1 MAQFS
6 LKRLSLAAKLTF
18 TITII
23 VVVLVGFVTIL
34 SAQRERRTFQQE
46 LQQQAALLLDTL
58 DVTSKDALYN
68 LDADFLSDMLRDLG
82 NVEAI
87 TFSRVYDPDGR
98 IIADINDTE
107 TRFNLEPNAFG
118 EQLVI
123 SKDVVFDW
131 QTEQLLAGQPVILG
145 NQTIGALSIGLPT
158 APLTTKIAAV
168 RNQGIIVATSAI
180 IIGIIMAVF
189 FSRSITIP
197 LQEMIEATERVTAG
211 DLTQRVNLH
220 SGDELATLG
229 NRFNLMAERLEQT
242 LDQMAEEIEER
253 KRTEIELQIAKE
265 SAESANRAKSTFLAN
280 MSHELRTPLAAIIG
294 YSELLIEQLAM
305 DEYDGLSQRLKRIQT
320 AGEHLS
326 TLINDVL
333 DLSKIEAGRMEL
345 HPDEFALAGLLE
357 SVVHTAKPLVEK
369 GGNRLELE
377 SDYGDLDYLFM
388 DEGRLRQILINLL
401 GNAAKFTQNG
411 RITLTVTQE
420 QKETKNWLNFAI
432 ADTGIG
438 IPPEKLLDLF
448 QPFVQVD
455 PSTTRRYAGTGL
467 GLAISQ
473 QFCHMMGGYIRV
485 ASEEGKGST
494 FTVRVPVVTV
504 ESAETALA

>member
-1 MAQFS
+1 
-6 LKRLSLAAKLTF
+6 
-18 TITII
+18 
-23 VVVLVGFVTIL
+23 
-34 SAQRERRTFQQE
+34 
-46 LQQQAALLLDTL
+46 
-58 DVTSKDALYN
+58 
-68 LDADFLSDMLRDLG
+68 
-82 NVEAI
+82 
-87 TFSRVYDPDGR
+87 
-98 IIADINDTE
+98 
-107 TRFNLEPNAFG
+107 
-118 EQLVI
+118 
-123 SKDVVFDW
+123 
-131 QTEQLLAGQPVILG
+131 
-145 NQTIGALSIGLPT
+145 
-158 APLTTKIAAV
+158 
-168 RNQGIIVATSAI
+168 
-180 IIGIIMAVF
+180 MAVF